1 METKKL
7 QHYREMQKKETY
19 NNRNDTKTDIRL
31 RDVKVGEARFS
42 VCVSVCVCVC
52 ACVRMSHADV

>member
-1 METKKL
+1 
-7 QHYREMQKKETY
+7 MQKKETY

-52 ACVRMSHADV
+52 VCVCACVRMSHADV

>member
-7 QHYREMQKKETY
+7 QHYMQNAKKKKKKH

-31 RDVKVGEARFS
+31 RDVKVGEALLS
-42 VCVSVCVCVC
+42 VCVRVCVCHMQTC
-52 ACVRMSHADV
+52 RE